1 VELWQKR
8 LIAYSLGN
16 FANYRGFNLAGP
28 QGLTGVL
35 QVEFAADGSMTGAK
49 LAPMRQRPTKGP
61 APDSTGA
68 AADLVRS
75 LSQDDFGAA
84 APRVE
89 DDGTIRDH

>member
-16 FANYRGFNLAGP
+16 FANYRGFNLSGP

-35 QVEFAADGSMTGAK
+35 QVEFAADGSLIGAK
-49 LAPMRQRPTKGP
+49 LEPMRQLPTKGP
-61 APDSTGA
+61 VRDSTGA
-68 AADLVRS
+68 ALDLIRS
-75 LSQDDFGAA
+75 LSQDDFGAD

-89 DDGTIRDH
+89 SDGTIRGH